1 MIASMYLK
9 NMKDS
14 KFLLTKEWCE
24 SVLGDT
30 IAGYNGQYKLKIKD
44 VKIELSEQPRY
55 TNGKICDD
63 PKVME
68 GYGGCWTSKKIIYI
82 NPHAVD
88 AYC

>member
-9 NMKDS
+9 NMKNNS

-30 IAGYNGQYKLKIKD
+30 LAGYNGQYKLKIKD

-63 PKVME
+63 PEILKSL
-68 GYGGCWTSKKIIYI
+68 CWML
-82 NPHAVD
+82 D
-88 AYC
+88 F